1 MAHNF
6 PDIDWDDLAGLV
18 LGDKIGEGVF
28 REVYQFHLKSDW
40 VIKRE
45 KKGAEF
51 MNANEWMVWCALRGT
66 KLAKWLAPCHH
77 ISANGVW
84 LIQQKVEPI
93 TKDRLPKKVP
103 AFLGDLHL
111 KNWGWLDGRPVC
123 VDYAIL
129 NTQYDGKLVK
139 ADWYAS
145 T

>member
-1 MAHNF
+1 VAHNF

-28 REVYQFHLKSDW
+28 REVSQFRLKSDC
-40 VIKRE
+40 VIKRARR
-45 KKGAEF
+45 GAEC
-51 MNANEWMVWCALRGT
+51 MNANEWPGRCALRGT
-66 KLAKWLAPCHH
+66 KLAKWLGPCHH

-84 LIQQKVEPI
+84 LSQQKVEPI